1 MSEAA
6 ATAKDAAYRV
16 LARTTRPVSFDEL
29 IGQGA
34 MVRTLTN
41 AFEAGR
47 LAHAFVLTGVRG
59 VGKTTT
65 ARIIARALNCVGPD
79 GKGGPTIQP
88 CGVCEFCRAISE
100 DRLVDVVEIDAASH
114 TGVDNIRE
122 VIDAVRYRPVA
133 ARYKVY
139 IIDEVHMLSKPAF
152 NALLKTLE
160 EPPDHVKFILAT
172 TEIRKVPVTVLS
184 RCQRFDLRRVDVDT
198 LSAHFA
204 KVAEREKVALDSAAI
219 RLIAHAADGSVRD
232 GMSLLDQAIAVGAG
246 AGGAITELQ
255 VRAMLGL
262 ADRARSFDI
271 IERVMAGD
279 PAGAVHALSE
289 DYANGA
295 DPIQLLQDLLD
306 VVHWVTRLKVSPSAG
321 ADPMV
326 AELDRVRGAELAGK
340 LSMAELTRAWQ
351 MLLKGLRE
359 AQTAPSPLQAAEMI
373 LIRLAYLTDLPP
385 PAEAVK
391 MLGEQKGGGTA
402 PPAAPP
408 APRPARAPVSSAAGT
423 AAVARSE
430 PAPAVAP
437 RSAPQAS
444 LASFAD
450 VVALCEAKGER
461 VLRSELVRGV
471 ALVSFQP
478 GHISIRLEEGTP
490 RDLPNRLSR
499 FLQQA
504 TGTRW
509 MVSPVT
515 EGGGPTLGAQMDA
528 AADAKRTEIRNH
540 PLVRSILDTFP
551 GAELEQVKQLGGAQ
565 PPAAAHGPTSSGG
578 EPPPASEDDYGSY
591 EPESD
596 PDSDPDL

>member
-1 MSEAA
+1 MSEA

-16 LARTTRPVSFDEL
+16 LARTYRPVSFDEL
-29 IGQGA
+29 IGQDA

-100 DRLVDVVEIDAASH
+100 DRLVDVIEIDAASH

-160 EPPDHVKFILAT
+160 EPPEHVKFILAT

-204 KVAEREKVALDSAAI
+204 KVAEREKVAVDPAAI

-246 AGGAITELQ
+246 GGETITEPQ
-255 VRAMLGL
+255 IRAMLGL
-262 ADRARSFDI
+262 ADRGRSFDI

-279 PAGAVHALSE
+279 PAGAVQALTE
-289 DYANGA
+289 DYTNGA

-306 VVHWVTRLKVSPSAG
+306 VVHWVTRLKVSPGAG

-326 AELDRVRGAELAGK
+326 AELDRVRGTGLAGK

-391 MLGEQKGGGTA
+391 MLGEQKGVA
-402 PPAAPP
+402 AAAPAAQPTS
-408 APRPARAPVSSAAGT
+408 PRPSRAPVSSGAGT
-423 AAVARSE
+423 VAVARSD
-430 PAPAVAP
+430 PAPAAP
-437 RSAPQAS
+437 AAGAPQAS
-444 LASFAD
+444 LANFAD
-450 VVALCEAKGER
+450 VVALCEANGER

-490 RDLPNRLSR
+490 RDLPNRLSK

-528 AADAKRTEIRNH
+528 AADAKRAVIRNH
-540 PLVRSILDTFP
+540 PLVRSILETFP
-551 GAELEQVKQLGGAQ
+551 GAELDQVKQSGGAQ
-565 PPAAAHGPTSSGG
+565 LPPAAYGPSNG
-578 EPPPASEDDYGSY
+578 EPPPANEDDYGS
-591 EPESD
+591 EEHESD
-596 PDSDPDL
+596 PDSDLDL